1 MRWINEL
8 AGLARPSLMFARDA
22 LPARTPKEEI
32 VKTMLFAA
40 AAFAVAGFAAPAFAD
55 NASPRT
61 DEVRASFDRML
72 GHQADPRTAA
82 KVDREADP
90 LRKAVVAAQCA
101 DIQQDPPREEHAGVL
116 HTQFLQA
123 IRIAELR

>member
-8 AGLARPSLMFARDA
+8 AGLARPSLMFSRDA

-40 AAFAVAGFAAPAFAD
+40 AAFAVAGFAAPVFAD

-90 LRKAVVAAQCA
+90 LRKAVVAALWER
-101 DIQQDPPREEHAGVL
+101 QDASYHVP
-116 HTQFLQA
+116 TQLA
-123 IRIAELR
+123 ANRLPASKR